1 MAYGQVTGVGPTSA
15 ELEEVKNLA
24 NTAKTTANQAIAA
37 AGAAQDDATEALEIL
52 RELLG
57 GEMPDPVLDNNSPE
71 TIKAVAS
78 LGLGPHFWNVG
89 DKVGIQL
96 NGQVSQLTLNA
107 TYYAFIIGFNHNAGV
122 EGGNSIHFQFGKTA
136 TGVDI
141 AFQSGW
147 DDDSD
152 FQMNP
157 SNSNVG
163 GWRDCP
169 MRTLLNQSFLA
180 AMPTAWRAVIAEVT
194 KYTDNVGGGK
204 GHVDG
209 NISATVD
216 KIWLLSEFEVHGTQ
230 DYANQ
235 AEQNYQKQYAY
246 YANGNSRVKYKHDA
260 TGSAFNWW
268 LRSPSCGY
276 DCEFCDVSGGGD
288 TNYNDAECSCGVAPG
303 FALA

>member
-1 MAYGQVTGVGPTSA
+1 MAYGQVTGAGPTSA

-24 NTAKTTANQAIAA
+24 NTAKTTANQALAA

-57 GEMPDPVLDNNSPE
+57 GQMPDQVLDNNSPE

-122 EGGNSIHFQFGKTA
+122 EGGNSIHFQFGKTS

-141 AFQSGW
+141 AFKSGW

-157 SNSNVG
+157 ADTNVG
-163 GWRDCP
+163 GWKDCP

-180 AMPTAWRAVIAEVT
+180 AMPAAWRAVIADVT
-194 KYTDNVGGGK
+194 KYTDNVGGGN
-204 GHVDG
+204 GHVAA

-216 KIWLLSEFEVHGTQ
+216 KIWLLSVYEVHGAAG
-230 DYANQ
+230 YANQ
-235 AEQNYQKQYAY
+235 AEWNYQKQYAY
-246 YANGNSRVKYKHDA
+246 YANGNSRVKYMHDN
-260 TGSAFNWW
+260 TGSAFIWW
-268 LRSPSCGY
+268 LRSPYCDD
-276 DCEFCDVSGGGD
+276 DCEFCDVNYGGSPNGS
-288 TNYNDAECSCGVAPG
+288 YAECSCGVAPG